1 MIIFWIAFIQFQPQG
16 KILKTEQVRPQRR
29 LLGGE
34 SAVWIVIIVIMAL
47 QAESR
52 RLSKI
57 LEKKRK

>member
-1 MIIFWIAFIQFQPQG
+1 
-16 KILKTEQVRPQRR
+16 
-29 LLGGE
+29 
-34 SAVWIVIIVIMAL
+34 MAL